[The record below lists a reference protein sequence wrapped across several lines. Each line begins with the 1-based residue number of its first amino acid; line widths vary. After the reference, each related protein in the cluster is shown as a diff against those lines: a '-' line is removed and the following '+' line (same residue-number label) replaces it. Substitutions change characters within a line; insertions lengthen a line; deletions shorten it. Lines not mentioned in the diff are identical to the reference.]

1 MEPYRPDRAEGLHR
15 AGVGHSLAF
24 VVMAPAP
31 LTVEI
36 WSDVAC
42 PWCYLGKRRLES
54 ALERFDGRDEV
65 EVIWRSF
72 QLQPDAPRFGEPGAG
87 ASTREYLA
95 ARYSPA
101 QLEESQAR
109 LTALAAEEGLEYHLD
124 QGKIGNTFEAHA
136 LIHAA
141 ARQGFGDAMVERL
154 FKAQH
159 VEGLRLDDPAV
170 LTRLAAE
177 VGLDAAAATPNAA
190 DRQAVGEEIEAAQQI
205 GISGVPFFL
214 FDRRLAVSGA
224 QPSELLLEGLKQA
237 AEAAGSPA

>member
-1 MEPYRPDRAEGLHR
+1 MEADEG
-15 AGVGHSLAF
+15 ASLALAG
-24 VVMAPAP
+24 MAPTP

-54 ALERFDGRDEV
+54 ALERFDRRDEV

-87 ASTREYLA
+87 APTGEYLA
-95 ARYSPA
+95 SRFSPA
-101 QLEESQAR
+101 QIEEMQGR
-109 LTALAAEEGLEYHLD
+109 LTALAAEDGLDYHLGR
-124 QGKIGNTFEAHA
+124 GKIGNTFEAHA

-170 LTRLAAE
+170 LAGLAAE
-177 VGLDAAAATPNAA
+177 VGLDAAAATPTEA
-190 DRQAVGEEIEAAQQI
+190 DRQAVRDEIEEARQI
-205 GISGVPFFL
+205 GVTGVPFFL

-237 AEAAGSPA
+237 AEAGSPA

>member
-1 MEPYRPDRAEGLHR
+1 M
-15 AGVGHSLAF
+15 
-24 VVMAPAP
+24 P

-54 ALERFDGRDEV
+54 ALERFEHGDEV
-65 EVIWRSF
+65 EVIWRAF
-72 QLQPDAPRFGEPGAG
+72 QLQPDAPRFGAPGAG
-87 ASTREYLA
+87 APTSEYLA
-95 ARYSPA
+95 ARFSPA
-101 QLEESQAR
+101 QVEEMQGR
-109 LTALAAEEGLEYHLD
+109 LTSLAAEDGLDYHLD
-124 QGKIGNTFEAHA
+124 RGKVGNTFEAHA
-136 LIHAA
+136 LNKAA
-141 ARQGFGDAMVERL
+141 ARQGYGDAMVERL

-170 LTRLAAE
+170 LAELAAE
-177 VGLDAAAATPNAA
+177 VGLDEAAAKPTEA
-190 DRQAVGEEIEAAQQI
+190 DRQAVREEIEEAGQI

-237 AEAAGSPA
+237 AATPAA